1 MLSAIVMA
9 PLLLGAPLVSSDPCA
24 DGLGWVGT
32 CAVSTGNDSVVIRG
46 DIRTQ
51 SPGTAPARD
60 YDAPAPPAPPR
71 DCGALNRCDDFTVS
85 LLPQATIADV
95 ASFAPQPSTLA
106 AEPAGYGIVGLPV
119 TFLIGASQ
127 HSAAG
132 TLFDLPV
139 TVRFTPDDIV
149 IAPGDGATLTVEG
162 TARPP
167 ASHTYRSRGGYVATA
182 TVRYRAEVDFGRGWR
197 PVPGTLDVPTAGYA
211 IEVLEARGTL
221 VDRVCTEPPSGP
233 GC

>member
-1 MLSAIVMA
+1 V
-9 PLLLGAPLVSSDPCA
+9 VSGDTVE
-24 DGLGWVGT
+24 VGGQLT
-32 CAVSTGNDSVVIRG
+32 RPPSTGHD
-46 DIRTQ
+46 DI
-51 SPGTAPARD
+51 A
-60 YDAPAPPAPPR
+60 DAKPAPPR
-71 DCGALNRCDDFTVS
+71 ACGALNRCDDFTVS

>member
-1 MLSAIVMA
+1 MLIPMFLISAATMLSAGDAHDPVGGTSFWQSNNDGRTVDVGGSTTTDA
-9 PLLLGAPLVSSDPCA
+9 RFQTSDS
-24 DGLGWVGT
+24 G
-32 CAVSTGNDSVVIRG
+32 
-46 DIRTQ
+46 
-51 SPGTAPARD
+51 SPNAK
-60 YDAPAPPAPPR
+60 PAPPR